1 MCITRRGER
10 GGEDDIPLP
19 TPLSAL
25 PCWPYSWPHSDSSR
39 RAMSQE
45 TAYIFDATTANFDQ
59 LVIDKSF
66 DQPVLVDFWAEWCA
80 PCKVLMPLLQQITES
95 YQGELLLAK
104 VNCDIEQDIVARF
117 GIRSLPT
124 VVLFKDGQP
133 VDGFAG
139 AQPESEIRKILEQHV
154 VMPPPPA
161 GDPFKQAQ
169 ELFAESRFA
178 EAEAQLKVLLSEDNT
193 HAAAL
198 ILYARCLAE
207 RGELSEAKAV
217 LDAVTGDAHKAE
229 LAGAK
234 AQLTFLAESATLPDA
249 ADLKSRLA
257 QNPQDDEAA
266 HQLAIQ
272 QLSRQ
277 QYEAALDGLLKL
289 FIRNRNY
296 AEGLPH
302 KTLLQVFDLLGNEH
316 PLVTAYR
323 RKLFAALY

>member
-1 MCITRRGER
+1 
-10 GGEDDIPLP
+10 
-19 TPLSAL
+19 
-25 PCWPYSWPHSDSSR
+25 
-39 RAMSQE
+39 MSQD
-45 TAYIFDATTANFDQ
+45 TPYIFDATTATFDQ
-59 LVIDKSF
+59 MVIENSF
-66 DQPVLVDFWAEWCA
+66 HKPVLVDFWAEWCA
-80 PCKVLMPLLQQITES
+80 PCKVLMPLLAQIAES

-104 VNCDIEQDIVARF
+104 VDCDAEQDIVARF

-139 AQPESEIRKILEQHV
+139 AQPESQIRALLEPHV
-154 VMPPPPA
+154 QMPPPA
-161 GDPFKQAQ
+161 AADPLQTAQ
-169 ELFAESRFA
+169 EMFAASHFA
-178 EAEAQLKVLLSEDNT
+178 EAEAVLQTILTEDNT
-193 HAAAL
+193 NAAAL

-207 RGELSEAKAV
+207 RGELTEARAV
-217 LDAVTGDAHKAE
+217 LDSVKGDDHKAA

-234 AQLTFLAESATLPDA
+234 AQLTFLGEAKALPDA

-266 HQLAIQ
+266 HQLAIH

-277 QYEAALDGLLKL
+277 QYDAALEGLLKL

-296 AEGLPH
+296 NEGQPH
-302 KTLLQVFDLLGNEH
+302 KTLLQVFDLLGNDH
-316 PLVTAYR
+316 PLVTTYR

>member
-1 MCITRRGER
+1 
-10 GGEDDIPLP
+10 
-19 TPLSAL
+19 
-25 PCWPYSWPHSDSSR
+25 
-39 RAMSQE
+39 MSQD

-59 LVIDKSF
+59 TVIDKSF

-161 GDPFKQAQ
+161 ADPLKQAQ
-169 ELFAESRFA
+169 ALFAESRFA
-178 EAEAQLKVLLSEDNT
+178 EAEAQLKVLLGEDNT
-193 HAAAL
+193 NGAAL

-234 AQLTFLAESATLPDA
+234 AQLTFLAQAATLPDA
-249 ADLKSRLA
+249 AELKSRLA

-266 HQLAIQ
+266 LQLAIQ

-277 QYEAALDGLLKL
+277 QYEAALEGLLKL

-302 KTLLQVFDLLGNEH
+302 KTLLQVFDLLGNDH